1 MSLFQNILIIAVLIV
16 GAGFLSLTEIA
27 LAGARKV
34 KLKIL
39 AESGDERA
47 QKVLD
52 LQQNS
57 ADFFA
62 ASQIGLNAVAIL
74 GGILGEGA
82 FRPYFFEF
90 VSRFY
95 AGPWAETISFALSF
109 TLVTSLFILFAD
121 LMPKRMAMIAPEKIA
136 VSVIN
141 PIQIFIVVCK
151 PLAWFINAVA
161 NLLFRLFKVNTTR
174 EDNITF
180 DDISAVMDAGAQ
192 AGVLQKQ
199 EHHFI
204 ENVFEL
210 EERNVPS
217 SMTTRE
223 NVVYFTLKESEDSIR
238 QKLAEYPYSKFL
250 VCNENIDQV
259 IGYVDA
265 KDILVRILNN
275 QKINQLNEST
285 IRNVLTIPDT
295 LTLSELLDRF
305 RSSKEKFAVV
315 INEYALVVGVITLS
329 DIMITVMGDWVTPME
344 EEQQIIKRD
353 NNSWLIEG
361 STPIEDMM
369 HALAIDE
376 MPDADNY
383 ETLAGFMMY
392 KLRKIPRPA
401 DTVIFGGYKFEV
413 VDVDHFKIDQLLVTR
428 LLEPSEAE
436 TPEEEAK

>member
-1 MSLFQNILIIAVLIV
+1 MSLFQNILIIAVLIA

-82 FRPYFFEF
+82 FRPYFLEF

-95 AGPWAETISFALSF
+95 VGNWTETISFVLSF

-217 SMTTRE
+217 SMTPRE
-223 NVVYFTLKESEDSIR
+223 NVVFFTLKEPEESIR

-250 VCNENIDQV
+250 VCNETIDQV

-275 QKINQLNEST
+275 QKINQLHEST
-285 IRNVLTIPDT
+285 IRTVLTVPDA

-315 INEYALVVGVITLS
+315 FNEYALVVGVITLS
-329 DIMITVMGDWVTPME
+329 DIMITVMGDWVTPMDE
-344 EEQQIIKRD
+344 ELQIIKRD
-353 NNSWLIEG
+353 NNSWLIDG
-361 STPIEDMM
+361 STPIEDMK

-376 MPDADNY
+376 MPDEENY

-392 KLRKIPRPA
+392 QLRKIPKPA

-428 LLEPSEAE
+428 LLEKAEPSTSEDSSQ
-436 TPEEEAK
+436 